1 MIQNTHAVS
10 QIIIERQCNVE
21 KEQIHK
27 RLEING
33 IQREKSLEGY
43 QDLREQKKKKMA
55 R

>member
-10 QIIIERQCNVE
+10 QIIERQCNVE

-33 IQREKSLEGY
+33 IQREKLLEGH
-43 QDLREQKKKKMA
+43 QDHREQKEKKMA
-55 R
+55 H